1 VIAQDLADKKGAP
14 GGGKAK
20 GGDEKKDKGDKKKVD
35 KPFPGPG
42 AYEMESIFKTEK
54 KGDKGGSKEK
64 KELEKSCR
72 PWFRAKSLGKE
83 QLRG

>member
-42 AYEMESIFKTEK
+42 A
-54 KGDKGGSKEK
+54 
-64 KELEKSCR
+64 
-72 PWFRAKSLGKE
+72 
-83 QLRG
+83 